1 MGRLNFLYLIKLK
14 PLSLT
19 IRIIGATASL
29 IAWLMRSSAHLI
41 LIAECIGMV
50 LWSAID
56 LGLWLSDRKAQ
67 KINILVALSGA
78 LIGIEYLGAWDT
90 IDFLKGLGIG
100 FFIAAGIDLIGVHH

>member
-1 MGRLNFLYLIKLK
+1 MGCLNFLYLIKLK

-19 IRIIGATASL
+19 IRIIGVTASV
-29 IAWLMRSSAHLI
+29 IAWLMRSSAHPI

-56 LGLWLSDRKAQ
+56 LGWGLSDRKAQ
-67 KINILVALSGA
+67 KINILVASLGA
-78 LIGIEYLGAWDT
+78 LVGMIGYVGAWNT

-100 FFIAAGIDLIGVHH
+100 FFIAAGIDLIRAR